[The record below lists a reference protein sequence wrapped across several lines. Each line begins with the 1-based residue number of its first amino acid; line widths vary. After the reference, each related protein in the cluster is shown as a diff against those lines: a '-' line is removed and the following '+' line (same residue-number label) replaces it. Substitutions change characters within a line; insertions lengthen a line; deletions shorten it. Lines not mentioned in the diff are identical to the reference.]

1 MESGRPDR
9 MTGASERDV
18 ISTPD
23 VPKSKDG
30 VAMAAIRLAAKRCD
44 DRRTERTTV
53 TARDL
58 QARLDYNISRRYAYE
73 CLRHAADIYDDR
85 FHLRDDPGTMELLFD
100 PKETTDR
107 R

>member
-1 MESGRPDR
+1 MP
-9 MTGASERDV
+9 ERDV

-30 VAMAAIRLAAKRCD
+30 VASAAIRLAVKRCD
-44 DRRTERTTV
+44 DRTTGRTTV

-58 QARLDYNISRRYAYE
+58 QARLDYNISLQYAYD

-85 FHLRDDPGTMELLFD
+85 SVLRQEPGTVELLFD
-100 PKETTDR
+100 PQETTDEW
-107 R
+107 